1 MATLHRSEAAFVVAV
16 TLASAIAL
24 AALALGL
31 LGDPPTVAALA
42 ALAAAGVVAAV
53 TPRGARPPAVIAAAF
68 TVIVAGHLAP
78 RTVFEGVLV
87 EARGDAE
94 LAAVLALSGIALAA
108 GVALV
113 HVAVFAP
120 LAGRP
125 AGAD

>member
-1 MATLHRSEAAFVVAV
+1 MATLHRSEAAFAVAV
-16 TLASAIAL
+16 TLASAVAI
-24 AALALGL
+24 AALALA

-53 TPRGARPPAVIAAAF
+53 TPRGARPPAVTAAAF
-68 TVIVAGHLAP
+68 TVVVAGHLAP

-94 LAAVLALSGIALAA
+94 LAAALVLSGIALAA